1 MPSGKLSQFKMQPI
15 GEEEFEEEELM
26 FGDGD
31 EPGSPRALSEP
42 VSDDGEDQPDEAG
55 AWD

>member
-1 MPSGKLSQFKMQPI
+1 MQPI